1 MSAPASLAGSAAKA
15 IEKLFG
21 MMGKGMSKA
30 GKVLMGVFKKIPIIG
45 ALISFGFAVKR
56 AIDGDWWG
64 AGAEIVSGLAS
75 FIPGVGTAVSVG
87 IDVGLVARD
96 APNASEDDEAG
107 AEMSDFISRGGR
119 TRRFRK
125 DDLVIGG
132 TNLDNALGISGGGS
146 GGGNADIIS
155 ALNTIAELL
164 SQPGQVLMDGR
175 KVGEAINMAK
185 SYVAD

>member
-1 MSAPASLAGSAAKA
+1 
-15 IEKLFG
+15 
-21 MMGKGMSKA
+21 MGKGMTTAGSK
-30 GKVLMGVFKKIPIIG
+30 LMKVFKRIPIIG

-56 AIDGDWWG
+56 AMDGDWWG

-96 APNASEDDEAG
+96 AANASEDDALG
-107 AEMSDFISRGGR
+107 AEEGMSDFISRGGV
-119 TRRFRK
+119 TRKFRK

-132 TNLDNALGISGGGS
+132 TKLDEALGGGGS
-146 GGGNADIIS
+146 STMGNPEILA
-155 ALNTIAELL
+155 ALNTIAGLL
-164 SQPGQVLMDGR
+164 QQPATVLLDGR
-175 KVGEAINMAK
+175 KVGEGINMAK